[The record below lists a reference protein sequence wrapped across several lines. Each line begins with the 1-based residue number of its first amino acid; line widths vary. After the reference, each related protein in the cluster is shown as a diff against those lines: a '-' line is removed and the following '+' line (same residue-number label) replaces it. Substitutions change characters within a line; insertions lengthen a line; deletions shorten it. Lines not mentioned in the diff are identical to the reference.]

1 MNIPDKKWGLLLAAL
16 ILALLCVSAQAEGT
30 TNLWVYHGAGTGENI
45 KIGTYEQ
52 GETVKAPDCP
62 DTFAPPN
69 PYFHFGGWRGYVGNQ
84 SVYLQPGDDIIMSG
98 TSVDLTAQWYLNSE
112 YTITDTLPNGMT
124 WELHLEVGDYEGNAV
139 ETEANGAGGSRR
151 YIRSGYLNITGEGAM
166 PNYTEPFSSPWDSI
180 LYAMWQGGNGLSRR
194 NIRHEGNG
202 GSWNGA
208 VPIAITLDDRIT
220 SIGSYCFTGNSS
232 LFHETIHLPANLRR
246 IEDHAFYENY
256 YLFDVQLPDGLTFI
270 GDYAFYGCHEMVA
283 TTEEILS
290 YYYSSA
296 YHSLPYSGL
305 LVIPDSVTSIGSYA
319 FARTAIFRVAFPHG
333 LRHISEG
340 VFCQARDLNY
350 AYLPDVLES
359 IGDYAFYG
367 CGTSYEFPNYNGYG
381 QAELRD
387 YALTILPYA
396 EVNDLL
402 MLDSLRTI
410 HLPASLR
417 TLGEYSFYDCSDAY
431 SVVIPE
437 GVTEIPAYCFAG
449 CRHLLSVT
457 LPESLV
463 TIGERAFNKAYY
475 AGATVAD
482 IREIYIPKGVQHI
495 DDYALGFRG
504 NDPRQTMEVTGYRNT
519 EAERYTLWGQN
530 LDLSG
535 STNAQGLWTFIP
547 LDKEDLYLFGS
558 VNGGPVADHDE
569 YKFEATETEGV
580 YTLTATFPADSAVGL
595 KRDKDDKDGLG
606 ILYYSAA
613 TAPGTASSAVLTD
626 RGENPAADHLLFVP
640 GLRKVIFT
648 LTRNADG
655 SFTLSYDLPTDYS
668 ICGAFTNW
676 DYEPLTYNALTGTYE
691 YSATLD
697 PAETWNGA
705 FDFYLDLNGD
715 SYGAQTDNQNI
726 FDSVSGLPLLNMMG
740 ADGNYLDDVG
750 NLYLYSSGAGEY
762 TFIFDPAACT
772 LTVTTGETGGA
783 WLMIP
788 KRSTMPI
795 RMKDPAQASGG
806 EEEMMGEEGG
816 FGVGAPADPY
826 QFGGET
832 TLWAGVPLYDDEEMN
847 PYGFYIATAGKKY
860 GDNASIFMEYAGESA
875 KTVKIMG
882 ADPVYS
888 LAGQQTDLQVM
899 EDRSGIYDFYYGLT
913 SHRIMVK
920 RRTVNYVDQYDLGK
934 VFDGARTS
942 FYLETFVEP
951 FMESA
956 DVTWYT
962 VADGE
967 ETEYTDAFYWY
978 EDGEVMTYTHYYGP
992 FEVGDYAVVL
1002 RDQYGG
1008 LAVKQYFSITEGSV
1022 QEGKHSYA
1030 LLTVLDK
1037 QYDGEPVDF
1046 DPYKDLD
1053 VDKGQSSWAALE
1065 KMGEAQY
1072 VWKMLDGKGYV
1083 EMKDV
1088 PTEAGQYQLVIQELI
1103 ITGGKIGED
1112 VIGGSTTADVEW
1124 VDVAAFDFA
1133 ITGAHVH
1140 VYLDPVWNWDEPYAG
1155 TVAAFSVTA
1164 TFTCAECQE
1173 SQTLTAGIR
1182 CTLTDGLVVYVASVE
1197 FDGAIFTDTHTV
1209 QDGIL
1214 ILPAGLTVIESEAFS
1229 GVAAQGV
1236 VIPRSVTEIGENA
1249 FPAGITVYGFNSVA
1263 QSYAAGHGLR
1273 YVALTE

>member
-45 KIGTYEQ
+45 KIGTYPQ

-84 SVYLQPGDDIIMSG
+84 SVYLQPGDDITMSG

-202 GSWNGA
+202 FSWEGA
-208 VPIAITLDDRIT
+208 VPIVITLDDRIT
-220 SIGSYCFTGNSS
+220 SIGSYCFTTSV
-232 LFHETIHLPANLRR
+232 FYETIHLPANLRR

-256 YLFDVQLPDGLTFI
+256 YLFDVQLPDGLTSI

-290 YYYSSA
+290 YYYKTA
-296 YHSLPYSGL
+296 FHSPPYSGL

-340 VFCQARDLNY
+340 VFYQARDLNY

-381 QAELRD
+381 QEELRD
-387 YALTILPYA
+387 YDLTILPYA

-402 MLDSLRTI
+402 MSDSLRTI

-449 CRHLLSVT
+449 CRHLRSVT

-475 AGATVAD
+475 AGATVED

-530 LDLSG
+530 LDLS
-535 STNAQGLWTFIP
+535 SSSNAQGLWTFIP

-595 KRDKDDKDGLG
+595 KRDKDDKDGPG

-626 RGENPAADHLLFVP
+626 RGANPDTGHLLHVP

-655 SFTLSYDLPTDYS
+655 SYTLSYTLPTDYS

-676 DYEPLTYNALTGTYE
+676 DYEPLTYNALTEKYE
-691 YSATLD
+691 YSATMD
-697 PAETWNGA
+697 PDEVWNGA
-705 FDFYLDLNGD
+705 FEFYLDLNDDG
-715 SYGAQTDNQNI
+715 YGAQTDKQNI

-750 NLYLYSSGAGEY
+750 DMYLYASGEGVY
-762 TFIFDPAACT
+762 TFIFDDAACT
-772 LTVTTGETGGA
+772 LTVTTDTDGGA

-806 EEEMMGEEGG
+806 EEEFMEEEGG
-816 FGVGAPADPY
+816 PGVGAPDDPY

-832 TLWAGVPLYDDEEMN
+832 TLWAGAVLYDDEDIN
-847 PYGFYIATAGKKY
+847 PYGFYIGTAGKTY
-860 GDNASIFMEYAGESA
+860 GDNASIFMEHEGAAA

-882 ADPVYS
+882 TDPVY
-888 LAGQQTDLQVM
+888 AVEGQQTDLKVL
-899 EDRSGIYDFYYGLT
+899 EDRSGVYDFYFGFT
-913 SHRIMVK
+913 SHRVMVM
-920 RRTVNYVDQYDLGK
+920 RRTVDYADQYDLGK
-934 VFDGARTS
+934 EYDGARTS
-942 FYLETFVEP
+942 FYLETFVLP
-951 FMESA
+951 TMEYA
-956 DVTWYT
+956 EVTWYT
-962 VADGE
+962 VTDGE
-967 ETEYTDAFYWY
+967 EIEYADDYWWY

-992 FEVGDYAVVL
+992 FEVGDYAVEL

-1008 LAVKQYFSITEGSV
+1008 LAIKQYFSITEGSGLM
-1022 QEGKHSYA
+1022 GKHTYE
-1030 LLTVLDK
+1030 LLTPLDK
-1037 QYDGEPVDF
+1037 EYDGEPVAF
-1046 DPYKDLD
+1046 DPYKDLIID
-1053 VDKGQSSWAALE
+1053 GGKGDTNWGMLDKNE
-1065 KMGEAQY
+1065 EARY
-1072 VWKMLDGKGYV
+1072 IWRVLDGKGYLDM
-1083 EMKDV
+1083 EGV
-1088 PTEAGQYQLVIQELI
+1088 PTEIGQYQLVIQE
-1103 ITGGKIGED
+1103 GNEKEGYQD
-1112 VIGGSTTADVEW
+1112 
-1124 VDVAAFDFA
+1124 AAVFDFA

-1155 TVAAFSVTA
+1155 TTAAFSVTA

-1173 SQTLTAGIR
+1173 SLVLNAEVS
-1182 CTLTDGLVVYVASVE
+1182 CHFTDGQVIYVAAVTLDNTE
-1197 FDGAIFTDTHTV
+1197 YTDAHTV
-1209 QDGIL
+1209 NDNIL
-1214 ILPAGLTVIESEAFS
+1214 ILPADLTAIESEAFS
-1229 GVAAQGV
+1229 GIAAQAV
-1236 VIPRSVTEIGENA
+1236 VIPENVTEIAEDA
-1249 FPAGITVYGFNSVA
+1249 FTDCDDLTTVYGFTETA
-1263 QSYAAGHGLR
+1263 QTFAISHNLR